1 MCCFHGPF
9 GPGDGIC
16 HNSLLCTMTP
26 VGVSSCFPLDGFSMF
41 YLVPGWLIILEN
53 ALNYKLCVFQH
64 PFTMT
69 SSLHLI
75 SSMEFHG
82 QIEGI
87 YDLEDGGYQI

>member
-1 MCCFHGPF
+1 
-9 GPGDGIC
+9 
-16 HNSLLCTMTP
+16 MTP
-26 VGVSSCFPLDGFSMF
+26 VGVSSCFTLDGFSMF

-75 SSMEFHG
+75 ASMEFHG

-87 YDLEDGGYQI
+87 YDLEVIRFKIYSHFLL